1 MSNESSFTKEPDW
14 ADVRKAHPAVLS
26 STYLNTPSAGAM
38 AIGTVEAA
46 INEQVLL
53 LSEGASHFMQ
63 WMEHGRTEVLQAVA
77 GNLGTVF
84 ENVALVPNFSKG
96 SALLAPFL
104 AHRPKVLVVNGD
116 YPTLLAPFKYPPF
129 KLVLVDPLP
138 DGTIPLELLESAI
151 ENEMPDI
158 VAISHV
164 QWATGYAVDLKA
176 VADLC
181 RSYNALSFFDATQ
194 SWCCLPIDVTSMG
207 IDVIG
212 ASGYKWPLA
221 GFGNGFFYLAE
232 RVRAELEERSGRKLM
247 PQLMAGHEDPVAFI
261 RLKDALQR
269 YRSLGPTAIV
279 DRVDALCTLTTEALD
294 AIGIPV
300 LNGGKENGR
309 SGFMIIEGGQERLE
323 SMQNAGVLA
332 ALRGSGIRIGLHF
345 YNSPEDIHKLV
356 EVLK

>member
-1 MSNESSFTKEPDW
+1 MSDDLSKGIEPDW
-14 ADVRKAHPAVLS
+14 AEVRKAYPAVLS

-53 LSEGASHFMQ
+53 MSEGASHFMQ
-63 WMEHGRTEVLQAVA
+63 WMEHGRTEVLQSVA
-77 GNLGTVF
+77 GNLGTEI

-96 SALLAPFL
+96 AALLAPFL

-116 YPTLLAPFKYPPF
+116 YPTLLAPFKDPAF
-129 KLVLVDPLP
+129 ELVMIDPLT
-138 DGTIPLELLESAI
+138 DGSIPLELLESAI
-151 ENEMPDI
+151 KREKPDI

-164 QWATGYAVDLKA
+164 QWSTGYAVDLKA

-181 RSYNALSFFDATQ
+181 RSHNVLSFFDATQ

-221 GFGNGFFYLAE
+221 GFGNGFFYVAAGI
-232 RVRAELEERSGRKLM
+232 RAELEERSAKKLM
-247 PQLMAGHEDPVAFI
+247 AQLMVGHEDPVAFI

-269 YRSLGPTAIV
+269 YRSLGPTTIM
-279 DRVDALCTLTTEALD
+279 DRVDALCTLTIEELD

-300 LNGGKENGR
+300 LSGRKQNGR

-323 SMQNAGVLA
+323 LMQNAGVLA

>member
-1 MSNESSFTKEPDW
+1 MSNESSSVKELDW
-14 ADVRKAHPAVLS
+14 AEVRKVYPAALN
-26 STYLNTPSAGAM
+26 STYLNTPSCGSL

-53 LSEGASHFMQ
+53 MSEGASHFMQ

-77 GNLGTVF
+77 GNLGTVV

-96 SALLAPFL
+96 AALLAPFL
-104 AHRPKVLVVNGD
+104 AHRPKVLVVSGD
-116 YPTLLAPFKYPPF
+116 YPTLLAPFKFPPF
-129 KLVLVDPLP
+129 QLVVIDPLP
-138 DGTIPLELLESAI
+138 DGSIPLDLLESAI
-151 ENEMPDI
+151 KRERPDI

-164 QWATGYAVDLKA
+164 QWSSGHAIDLRA
-176 VADLC
+176 VAALC
-181 RSYNALSFFDATQ
+181 RTYNALSFFDATQ
-194 SWCCLPIDVTSMG
+194 SWCCLPIDVLAMG
-207 IDVIG
+207 IDIIG
-212 ASGYKWPLA
+212 SSGYKWALA

-247 PQLMAGHEDPVAFI
+247 AQLMVGHEDPVAFI

-269 YRSLGPTAIV
+269 YRELGPKAITG
-279 DRVDALCTLTTEALD
+279 RVEALCTLTIEELD

-300 LNGGKENGR
+300 LNGGNENGR

-323 SMQNAGVLA
+323 LMQNAGVLA

-345 YNSPEDIHKLV
+345 YNSAEDISRLV
-356 EVLK
+356 ERLR